1 MQGQVTKLPTIFGF
15 LPPVQ
20 KLSKNPEIT
29 YKLHLHAKVVPYI
42 GIIIAKWIITGDL
55 LALLGKLS
63 HQTAKTVQKLMC
75 QCIIRLS

>member
-1 MQGQVTKLPTIFGF
+1 MGKQ
-15 LPPVQ
+15 
-20 KLSKNPEIT
+20 IT

-63 HQTAKTVQKLMC
+63 YQMAKKVQNVLVHY
-75 QCIIRLS
+75 I